1 MDQSK
6 SKKWPVQSCAAAAGA
21 ESVQCAHAYSII
33 SLFND
38 FTFNPQLR
46 SYLDE
51 EQAQALKTMVC
62 LCVCGGGAIGFV
74 GCDVCFSCIDFH
86 FFAFASSFVCQDC
99 LIDLWYLRRFGRATR
114 C

>member
-6 SKKWPVQSCAAAAGA
+6 SKKWPVQSGAAAAGA

-62 LCVCGGGAIGFV
+62 LCVCGGGRLGLLVVMYVSHVLILIFLPLLHLLFV
-74 GCDVCFSCIDFH
+74 KI
-86 FFAFASSFVCQDC
+86 A
-99 LIDLWYLRRFGRATR
+99 
-114 C
+114 